1 MKIDNDNTLPGIY
14 KNNPNKRHQTNI
26 NESDE
31 FRSSRNSRP
40 SSSFRN
46 TKIFRLSTDKSSI
59 DHENFDKILKENN
72 SPENIKNKNYRY
84 QNNNLMNDYAHDH
97 QEKLMKIK
105 LSKDNNNNGNYLFN
119 INNNLMNDYD
129 HDHHGK
135 LMKIKLSKDSN
146 NNGNYLFNKNNNLN
160 LITSNNNDI
169 NLYRSRCKEYKQKI
183 ESLEKELYELKSTI
197 DLLNVNLKK
206 ERIKS
211 NKLQNE
217 KEYINEE
224 FNKLKKGFQREKSI
238 NKDLMEIIEEAN
250 KKFNDAD
257 LNNRRLRQ
265 RIQEYEKIEKKSN
278 YDNDNSIIMNR
289 SFFTM
294 EKNELKYP
302 RGEHYFKLIK
312 DYNDINAKNEN
323 NNNKKQPI
331 QLYFSLNNVIHQNN
345 AFSFKISIVNNK
357 DIENTTYLG
366 SLENRIGNNIEFGTP
381 FQIDYFFE
389 RKQVIIIEPVVNG
402 EETGQLI
409 EYPVSDL
416 MRNTDSK
423 LSKNIENI
431 GTLQISCVKP
441 SNQNKNLNNEISIFE
456 FYIELNNNQIFGG
469 KKKVYDVYFVIKRFR
484 DGITKKDVYK
494 SSERDYQLNKKY
506 KTSSIN
512 LESNILC
519 EDKDNLIY
527 FELYVPS
534 LNAND
539 WIGTCSFS
547 LNKLENI
554 LKEDKF
560 LKIPIKNKRHGDIGT
575 LEINYNKKEKIT
587 FDQFIKKGQ
596 INLDIAIDY
605 TKSNGDPNN
614 VDSLHHLKENE
625 RNDYEKAIKSC
636 GDIIAYYDADN
647 KYPVYGF
654 GGIPEGSNEVS
665 HCFNVNFNPYDEN
678 IEGID
683 NIIKYYRDSLKKVK
697 LSYPTYFCPII
708 KKVIEDISFDK
719 KDENHYHIL
728 MILTDGII
736 KDMEDTI
743 NAICDASKLP
753 LSIVIIGIGNN
764 SFTGMDILD
773 GDEDPLR
780 NSKGELRKRD
790 IVQFVKFNTFKDKKK
805 DCGTE
810 LADEVLKEIP
820 RQIEEYYQFCGK
832 LYT

>member
-1 MKIDNDNTLPGIY
+1 MKMKIDNDNTLPGIY

-59 DHENFDKILKENN
+59 DHENFDKILKEYN

-84 QNNNLMNDYAHDH
+84 Q
-97 QEKLMKIK
+97 
-105 LSKDNNNNGNYLFN
+105 
-119 INNNLMNDYD
+119 NNNLMNDYD

-160 LITSNNNDI
+160 LITSNNDDI
-169 NLYRSRCKEYKQKI
+169 NLYKRRCREYKQKI
-183 ESLEKELYELKSTI
+183 ESLEKELVELQSTI
-197 DLLNVNLKK
+197 NLLKVNLKK

-211 NKLQNE
+211 YKLQNE

-224 FNKLKKGFQREKSI
+224 FNKLKNGFQRQKSI
-238 NKDLMEIIEEAN
+238 NKDLMEIIEQAN

-257 LNNRRLRQ
+257 LKNRRLRQ
-265 RIQEYEKIEKKSN
+265 RIKEYEKIEKKSN

-312 DYNDINAKNEN
+312 DYNDINAKNED

-409 EYPVSDL
+409 EYPVGDL
-416 MRNTDSK
+416 MRNRK
-423 LSKNIENI
+423 LSKHIENI
-431 GTLQISCVKP
+431 GTLQISYIEP

-456 FYIELNNNQIFGG
+456 FYIELNNNQIFCG
-469 KKKVYDVYFVIKRFR
+469 KKKVYDVYFVIKNFR

-773 GDEDPLR
+773 GDEVPLT
-780 NSKGELRKRD
+780 NSSGELRKRD

-820 RQIEEYYQFCGK
+820 RQIEEYYQYYGK
-832 LYT
+832 LYSKITTLRK